1 MNHVH
6 NFDGFLNEA
15 NISFYKSTVVAA
27 LRELGYNVKQA
38 DLKIGANKKGN
49 YDLITLNGELLCSS
63 SQYDEMV
70 KWIKNAVTE
79 DPKKYGLDPRVLE
92 SEITEQNVK
101 PNNKLK
107 SETGYPYAMFYLSTQ
122 AANIMIDFANPGHI
136 ELIKLLADQ
145 SKIMDDKGE
154 LSPSDTQKGSRLFKK
169 ILNQTVSYSKY
180 SGADC
185 SYRLSKTSDA
195 DITRGDGNTK
205 WYDDNQKMATLI

>member
-1 MNHVH
+1 
-6 NFDGFLNEA
+6 
-15 NISFYKSTVVAA
+15 
-27 LRELGYNVKQA
+27 
-38 DLKIGANKKGN
+38 
-49 YDLITLNGELLCSS
+49 
-63 SQYDEMV
+63 MV

-79 DPKKYGLDPRVLE
+79 DPKKYDLDPRVLE
-92 SEITEQNVK
+92 SEITEQIVK
-101 PNNKLK
+101 PYNKLK